1 MNERL
6 ENIISLS
13 SALRLASV
21 DFEVLY
27 RNRDDITPLA
37 AVEVYLSEQ
46 LKIKTEKQNA
56 IRRRHTNK
64 TE

>member
-6 ENIISLS
+6 ENIISLA

-27 RNRDDITPLA
+27 KNRDDLSPLA
-37 AVEVYLSEQ
+37 AVEVYL
-46 LKIKTEKQNA
+46 
-56 IRRRHTNK
+56 
-64 TE
+64 

>member
-6 ENIISLS
+6 ENIISLA

-27 RNRDDITPLA
+27 KYRDDLSPLA

-46 LKIKTEKQNA
+46 LKIKKRKAECDTQKACRVAQ
-56 IRRRHTNK
+56 
-64 TE
+64 